1 MVNFILYEDAEQI
14 RSMYKDVNH
23 NFFGNKD
30 QNYKIVEFDRYT
42 NTTLKQIKRIE
53 GKKVF
58 LLDIDV
64 PGKSGLDLAR
74 KIRELGDWT
83 SPLIIIT
90 SYQELKS
97 DNLTGK
103 MLMLDFISKNQ
114 NIKSN
119 LKSALMTAYSILSSY
134 KTISVKQKGEIFQ
147 VLYDSILYIEKNVN
161 ENYVTI
167 ETKEDSI
174 TIKGCINHITKFLME
189 DPRFMKV
196 HRSCIINLLN
206 VKSYDI
212 TNNKIKFENKETDLI
227 ARDKKKELKEKL
239 CEYQKI
245 M

>member
-14 RSMYKDVNH
+14 RSMYKDVIH

-134 KTISVKQKGEIFQ
+134 KTIALSKKVKFFKYYMIP
-147 VLYDSILYIEKNVN
+147 YCIL
-161 ENYVTI
+161 
-167 ETKEDSI
+167 
-174 TIKGCINHITKFLME
+174 
-189 DPRFMKV
+189 
-196 HRSCIINLLN
+196 
-206 VKSYDI
+206 
-212 TNNKIKFENKETDLI
+212 
-227 ARDKKKELKEKL
+227 KK
-239 CEYQKI
+239 